1 MSVVSSECDEMLLD
15 YWRADDKKEGHMKV
29 EDLRYIHSSMDDLR
43 LVLPCYCHKYKA
55 RGNNTGCNF
64 VCSTVINGSI
74 KLTRRVT
81 GTKSLVIAE
90 KAAHERVTT
99 EVGNGII
106 SALNVRCSLWYGVRT
121 MSSRLDLQVGK
132 QIPFSS
138 NSLHQCPHFEPLDNI
153 SVAWDCSPVRS
164 RHKHSMTV
172 QVEVVFGEISLM
184 NSSCVF
190 HDGWAISNNLLRF
203 GRTITRHE

>member
-1 MSVVSSECDEMLLD
+1 
-15 YWRADDKKEGHMKV
+15 MKV

-138 NSLHQCPHFEPLDNI
+138 NSLHQCPHFEPLD
-153 SVAWDCSPVRS
+153 
-164 RHKHSMTV
+164 TV
-172 QVEVVFGEISLM
+172 MFPWREIVPLFGPGTSIQ
-184 NSSCVF
+184 
-190 HDGWAISNNLLRF
+190 
-203 GRTITRHE
+203 